1 MKQKKGINKKLNN
14 NQNSKYN
21 VLKNKILEKAKKIA
35 NIFEEYKIFEINE
48 DKNKYINNF
57 NFNDYYIELI
67 YKWIKSDKDK
77 SKFIQLI
84 KDSNDFNSKSSL
96 IINVIRKIKEVSENL
111 EKSNYIR
118 KELKEKFKKLGEK
131 IKLPFVSSI
140 DIK

>member
-1 MKQKKGINKKLNN
+1 MKETKKGINKKLNN
-14 NQNSKYN
+14 YQNSKYN

-35 NIFEEYKIFEINE
+35 DIFEEYKIFEINE

-96 IINVIRKIKEVSENL
+96 IINVIRKIEIQIIL
-111 EKSNYIR
+111 EKN
-118 KELKEKFKKLGEK
+118 
-131 IKLPFVSSI
+131 
-140 DIK
+140 

>member
-48 DKNKYINNF
+48 DKNKYLNNF
-57 NFNDYYIELI
+57 NFNNNYIELI

-77 SKFIQLI
+77 SKFNQLM
-84 KDSNDFNSKSSL
+84 KDSNGFYSKISL
-96 IINVIRKIKEVSENL
+96 VINVIRKIKEVSENF
-111 EKSNYIR
+111 EKSNYIG
-118 KELKEKFKKLGEK
+118 KELKEKFKKLGER
-131 IKLPFVSSI
+131 IKLPFGSNI
-140 DIK
+140 YLK